1 MNSVEKLLAEN
12 KAWSQEVKQRDP
24 EYFKTMAQ
32 SQTPEFLW
40 IGCADSRVSA
50 DIIMNLSPGEL
61 FVQRNIANQVIT
73 TDFNCLSVI
82 QYAVHVLKVKHVI
95 VCGHY
100 KCGGIKAALEPFNP
114 SLELT
119 NKWLKHIKDVY
130 RIHRTEIDK
139 LETMEEKTSRLAELN
154 VIEQV
159 RNLCHLSIIQN
170 AWQNKNE
177 PTIHGWIFDIGNGLL
192 QQLVTI
198 APGWDIDP
206 IYRSLDM
213 STTKAEAADYL
224 KTV

>member
-1 MNSVEKLLAEN
+1 MNSVDKLLAEN

-61 FVQRNIANQVIT
+61 FVQRNIANQVIA
-73 TDFNCLSVI
+73 TDFNCLGVI

-130 RIHRTEIDK
+130 RIHRAEIDK

-170 AWQNKNE
+170 AWQNQNE

-206 IYRSLDM
+206 IYRSLDA
-213 STTKAEAADYL
+213 SNTKAEAADYL

>member
-130 RIHRTEIDK
+130 RIHRAEIDK

>member
-1 MNSVEKLLAEN
+1 MNSVDKLLAEN
-12 KAWSQEVKQRDP
+12 KGWSHEIKQRDP
-24 EYFKTMAQ
+24 DYFQRMAK
-32 SQTPEFLW
+32 SQTPEYLW
-40 IGCADSRVSA
+40 IGCSDSRVSA

-82 QYAVHVLKVKHVI
+82 QYAVQVLKVKHVI

-130 RIHRTEIDK
+130 RIHRAEIDK
-139 LETMEEKTSRLAELN
+139 LETMDQKTARLAELN

-170 AWQNKNE
+170 AWEQNNE
-177 PTIHGWIFDIGNGLL
+177 PTIHGWVFDIGNGLL
-192 QQLVTI
+192 EQLVTI

-206 IYRSLDM
+206 IYRNQEVSSGVSHVVDL
-213 STTKAEAADYL
+213 L
-224 KTV
+224 KTA

>member
-170 AWQNKNE
+170 AWQNENE

-213 STTKAEAADYL
+213 SITKAEAADYL

>member
-1 MNSVEKLLAEN
+1 MNSVERLLAEN
-12 KAWSQEVKQRDP
+12 RAWSNEVKERDP
-24 EYFKTMAQ
+24 EYFQRMAK

-50 DIIMNLSPGEL
+50 DTIMNLSPGSL

-82 QYAVHVLKVKHVI
+82 QYAVQVLKVKHVI
-95 VCGHY
+95 ICGHY

-114 SLELT
+114 SLEIT

-130 RIHRTEIDK
+130 RIHRVEIDK
-139 LETMEEKTSRLAELN
+139 LDTMEARATRLSELN
-154 VIEQV
+154 VMEQV

-170 AWQNKNE
+170 AWKNDNE
-177 PTIHGWIFDIGNGLL
+177 PTIHGWIFDIGSGLL

-206 IYRSLDM
+206 IYRSLDA
-213 STTKAEAADYL
+213 SGIKSNVADYL
-224 KTV
+224 QTL

>member
-1 MNSVEKLLAEN
+1 MNSVDKLLAEN
-12 KAWSQEVKQRDP
+12 KGWSHEIKQRDP
-24 EYFKTMAQ
+24 DYFQRMAK
-32 SQTPEFLW
+32 SQTPEYLW
-40 IGCADSRVSA
+40 IGCSDSRVSA

-82 QYAVHVLKVKHVI
+82 QYAVQVLKVKHVI

-100 KCGGIKAALEPFNP
+100 KCGGIKAAIEPFNP

-130 RIHRTEIDK
+130 RIHRAEIDK
-139 LETMEEKTSRLAELN
+139 LETMDQKTARLAELN

-170 AWQNKNE
+170 AWEQDNE
-177 PTIHGWIFDIGNGLL
+177 PTIHGWVFDIGNGLL
-192 QQLVTI
+192 EQLVTI

-206 IYRSLDM
+206 IYRNQEVSSGVSHVVDL
-213 STTKAEAADYL
+213 L
-224 KTV
+224 KTA

>member
-1 MNSVEKLLAEN
+1 MNSVERLLAEN
-12 KAWSQEVKQRDP
+12 RAWSNEVKERDP
-24 EYFKTMAQ
+24 EYFQRMAK

-50 DIIMNLSPGEL
+50 DTIMNLSPGSL

-82 QYAVHVLKVKHVI
+82 QYAVQVLKVKHVI
-95 VCGHY
+95 ICGHY

-114 SLELT
+114 SLEIT

-130 RIHRTEIDK
+130 RIHRVEIDK
-139 LETMEEKTSRLAELN
+139 LDTMEARAARLSELN
-154 VIEQV
+154 VMEQV

-170 AWQNKNE
+170 AWKNDNE
-177 PTIHGWIFDIGNGLL
+177 PTIHGWIFDIGSGLL

-206 IYRSLDM
+206 IYRSLDP
-213 STTKAEAADYL
+213 SSIKSNVADYL
-224 KTV
+224 QTL

>member
-1 MNSVEKLLAEN
+1 MNSVERLLAEN
-12 KAWSQEVKQRDP
+12 RAWSNEVKERDP
-24 EYFKTMAQ
+24 EYFQRMAK

-50 DIIMNLSPGEL
+50 DTIMNLSPGSL

-82 QYAVHVLKVKHVI
+82 QYAVQVLKVKHVI
-95 VCGHY
+95 ICGHY

-114 SLELT
+114 ALEIT

-130 RIHRTEIDK
+130 RIHRVEIDK
-139 LETMEEKTSRLAELN
+139 LDTMEARETRLSELN
-154 VIEQV
+154 VMEQV

-170 AWQNKNE
+170 AWKNDNE
-177 PTIHGWIFDIGNGLL
+177 PTIHGWIFDIGSGLL

-206 IYRSLDM
+206 IYRSLDA
-213 STTKAEAADYL
+213 SSIKSNVADYL
-224 KTV
+224 QTL

>member
-1 MNSVEKLLAEN
+1 
-12 KAWSQEVKQRDP
+12 
-24 EYFKTMAQ
+24 
-32 SQTPEFLW
+32 
-40 IGCADSRVSA
+40 
-50 DIIMNLSPGEL
+50 MNLSPGEL

-82 QYAVHVLKVKHVI
+82 QYAVEALNVKHII

-130 RIHRTEIDK
+130 RIHRAEIDK
-139 LETMEEKTSRLAELN
+139 LDTIDQKTARLAELN

-170 AWQNKNE
+170 SWNARNE
-177 PTIHGWIFDIGNGLL
+177 PTLHGWIFDIANGLL
-192 QQLVTI
+192 QPLVTI

-206 IYRSLDM
+206 IYRNQEPDLNS
-213 STTKAEAADYL
+213 AERENISYL
-224 KTV
+224 KSA

>member
-170 AWQNKNE
+170 AWQNENE

-213 STTKAEAADYL
+213 SITKVEAADYL

>member
-1 MNSVEKLLAEN
+1 MNSVERLLAEN
-12 KAWSQEVKQRDP
+12 RAWSNEVKERDP
-24 EYFKTMAQ
+24 EYFQRMAK

-50 DIIMNLSPGEL
+50 DTIMNLSPGSL

-82 QYAVHVLKVKHVI
+82 QYAVQVLKVKHVI
-95 VCGHY
+95 ICGHY

-114 SLELT
+114 SLEIT

-130 RIHRTEIDK
+130 RIHRVEIDK
-139 LETMEEKTSRLAELN
+139 LDTMEARATRLSELN
-154 VIEQV
+154 VMEQV

-170 AWQNKNE
+170 AWKNDND
-177 PTIHGWIFDIGNGLL
+177 PTIHGWIFDIGSGLL

-206 IYRSLDM
+206 IYRSLDA
-213 STTKAEAADYL
+213 SGIKSNVADYL
-224 KTV
+224 QTL

>member
-1 MNSVEKLLAEN
+1 MNSVERLLAEN
-12 KAWSQEVKQRDP
+12 RAWSNEVKERDP
-24 EYFKTMAQ
+24 EYFQRMAK

-50 DIIMNLSPGEL
+50 DTIMNLSPGSL

-82 QYAVHVLKVKHVI
+82 QYAVQVLKVKHVI
-95 VCGHY
+95 ICGHY

-114 SLELT
+114 SLEIT

-130 RIHRTEIDK
+130 RIHRVEIDK
-139 LETMEEKTSRLAELN
+139 LDTMEARETRLSELN
-154 VIEQV
+154 VMEQV

-170 AWQNKNE
+170 AWKNDNE
-177 PTIHGWIFDIGNGLL
+177 PTIHGWIFDIGSGLL

-206 IYRSLDM
+206 IYRSLDA
-213 STTKAEAADYL
+213 SGIKSNVADYL
-224 KTV
+224 QTL

>member
-1 MNSVEKLLAEN
+1 MNSVERLLAEN
-12 KAWSQEVKQRDP
+12 RAWSNEVKERDP
-24 EYFKTMAQ
+24 EYFQRMAK

-50 DIIMNLSPGEL
+50 DTIMNLSPGSL

-82 QYAVHVLKVKHVI
+82 QYAVQVLKVKHVI
-95 VCGHY
+95 ICGHY

-114 SLELT
+114 SLEIT

-130 RIHRTEIDK
+130 RIHRVEIDE
-139 LETMEEKTSRLAELN
+139 LDTMEARATRLSELN
-154 VIEQV
+154 VMEQV

-170 AWQNKNE
+170 AWKNDNE
-177 PTIHGWIFDIGNGLL
+177 PTIHGWIFDIGSGLL

-206 IYRSLDM
+206 IYRSLDA
-213 STTKAEAADYL
+213 SGIKSNVADYL
-224 KTV
+224 QTL

>member
-1 MNSVEKLLAEN
+1 MNNVEKLLAEN
-12 KAWSQEVKQRDP
+12 KAWSQEVKERDP
-24 EYFKTMAQ
+24 DYFQRMAK

-82 QYAVHVLKVKHVI
+82 QYAVQVLKVKHVI

-100 KCGGIKAALEPFNP
+100 KCGGIRAALEPFNP
-114 SLELT
+114 TLELT

-130 RIHRTEIDK
+130 RIHRNEIDK
-139 LETMEEKTSRLAELN
+139 LETMDQRAARLAELN

-159 RNLCHLSIIQN
+159 RNVCHLSIIQN
-170 AWQNKNE
+170 AWQQENG
-177 PTIHGWIFDIGNGLL
+177 PTIHGWIFDIANGLL
-192 QQLVTI
+192 EQLVTI

-206 IYRSLDM
+206 IYRSLDAA
-213 STTKAEAADYL
+213 TVKLEAKDHL
-224 KTV
+224 KTL

>member
-1 MNSVEKLLAEN
+1 MNSVDKLLAEN
-12 KAWSQEVKQRDP
+12 KGWSNEIKQRDP
-24 EYFKTMAQ
+24 DYFQRMAK
-32 SQTPEFLW
+32 SQTPEYLW
-40 IGCADSRVSA
+40 IGCSDSRVSA

-82 QYAVHVLKVKHVI
+82 QYAVQVLKVKHVI

-130 RIHRTEIDK
+130 RIHRAEIDK
-139 LETMEEKTSRLAELN
+139 LETMDQKTARLAELN

-159 RNLCHLSIIQN
+159 RNVCHLSIIQN
-170 AWQNKNE
+170 AWEQNNE
-177 PTIHGWIFDIGNGLL
+177 PTIHGWVFDIGNGLL
-192 QQLVTI
+192 EQLVTI

-206 IYRSLDM
+206 IYRNQEVSSGVSHVVDL
-213 STTKAEAADYL
+213 L
-224 KTV
+224 KTA

>member
-82 QYAVHVLKVKHVI
+82 QYAVHVLNVKHVI

-130 RIHRTEIDK
+130 RIHRAEIDK

-213 STTKAEAADYL
+213 SITKVEAADYL

>member
-1 MNSVEKLLAEN
+1 MNSVERLLAEN
-12 KAWSQEVKQRDP
+12 RAWSNEVKERDP
-24 EYFKTMAQ
+24 EYFQRMAK

-50 DIIMNLSPGEL
+50 DTIMNLSPGSL

-82 QYAVHVLKVKHVI
+82 QYAVQVLKVKHVI
-95 VCGHY
+95 ICGHY

-114 SLELT
+114 SLEIT

-130 RIHRTEIDK
+130 RIHRVEIDK
-139 LETMEEKTSRLAELN
+139 LDTMEARETRLSELN
-154 VIEQV
+154 VMEQV

-170 AWQNKNE
+170 AWKNDND
-177 PTIHGWIFDIGNGLL
+177 PTIHGWIFDIGSGLL

-206 IYRSLDM
+206 IYRSLDA
-213 STTKAEAADYL
+213 SGIKSNVADYL
-224 KTV
+224 QTL

>member
-1 MNSVEKLLAEN
+1 MNSVERLLAEN
-12 KAWSQEVKQRDP
+12 RAWSNEVKERDP
-24 EYFKTMAQ
+24 EYFQRMAK

-50 DIIMNLSPGEL
+50 DTIMNLSPGSL

-82 QYAVHVLKVKHVI
+82 QYAVQVLKVKHVI
-95 VCGHY
+95 ICGHY

-114 SLELT
+114 SLEIT

-130 RIHRTEIDK
+130 RIHRVEIDK
-139 LETMEEKTSRLAELN
+139 LDTMEARATRLSELN
-154 VIEQV
+154 VMEQV

-170 AWQNKNE
+170 AWTNDNE
-177 PTIHGWIFDIGNGLL
+177 PTIHGWIFDIGSGLL

-206 IYRSLDM
+206 IYRSLDA
-213 STTKAEAADYL
+213 SGIKSNVTDYL
-224 KTV
+224 QTL

>member
-1 MNSVEKLLAEN
+1 M
-12 KAWSQEVKQRDP
+12 
-24 EYFKTMAQ
+24 
-32 SQTPEFLW
+32 FLN
-40 IGCADSRVSA
+40 IV
-50 DIIMNLSPGEL
+50 
-61 FVQRNIANQVIT
+61 VQGQFQLTQVIT

-170 AWQNKNE
+170 AWQNENE

-213 STTKAEAADYL
+213 SITKVEAADYL

>member
-1 MNSVEKLLAEN
+1 MNSVDKLLAEN
-12 KAWSQEVKQRDP
+12 KGWSHEIKQRDP
-24 EYFKTMAQ
+24 DYFQRMAK
-32 SQTPEFLW
+32 SQTPEYLW
-40 IGCADSRVSA
+40 IGCSDSRVSA

-82 QYAVHVLKVKHVI
+82 QYAVQVLKVKHVI

-130 RIHRTEIDK
+130 RIHRAEIDK
-139 LETMEEKTSRLAELN
+139 LETMDQKTARLAELN

-159 RNLCHLSIIQN
+159 RNVCHLSIIQN
-170 AWQNKNE
+170 AWEQNNE
-177 PTIHGWIFDIGNGLL
+177 PTIHGWVFDIGNGLL
-192 QQLVTI
+192 EQLVTI

-206 IYRSLDM
+206 IYRNQEVSSGVSHVVDL
-213 STTKAEAADYL
+213 L
-224 KTV
+224 KTA